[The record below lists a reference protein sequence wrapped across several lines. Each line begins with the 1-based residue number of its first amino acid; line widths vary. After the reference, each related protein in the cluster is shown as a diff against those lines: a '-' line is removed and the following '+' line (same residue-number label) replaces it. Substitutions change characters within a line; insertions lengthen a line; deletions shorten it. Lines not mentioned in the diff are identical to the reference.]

1 MFSWPPHL
9 SIPNSCAAQK
19 LHAAGVVV
27 VVVVVVA
34 PFQAEPWAAC
44 RHVEVGPRRGALGS
58 LGLSSPA

>member
-1 MFSWPPHL
+1 MFSWPRRL

-19 LHAAGVVV
+19 LHAAGVV